1 MQLPYTKYHRYIIL
15 TGKIHITPRSRRD
28 SDSDGDRGSDRGSRD
43 TQEGSGGG
51 TDGGS
56 KSHRTVIIAIASL
69 L

>member
-1 MQLPYTKYHRYIIL
+1 MQLPYTKYHRFIIL
-15 TGKIHITPRSRRD
+15 TGKVHISPRSRRD
-28 SDSDGDRGSDRGSRD
+28 SDSDGDRGRRD

-56 KSHRTVIIAIASL
+56 KSHRIVIIAIPSL